1 MSTPQSRRALC
12 ADAPIDLDEQIG
24 VALLGYLRNIR
35 HAFFTSFDVRLPRK
49 AREYAHDQDHIDL
62 FDERIERLDGHIG
75 LERERRM
82 SSPLANMLQ
91 EGMKLVFVG
100 HGLDMDR
107 DIIRVK
113 IEIPID
119 LLLRIRDHEVH
130 IDGEIGYGAELL
142 DERYADCKV
151 GYEMPIHH
159 IDMNDI
165 GSRFFEH
172 ADIALHIH
180 EVR

>member
-1 MSTPQSRRALC
+1 
-12 ADAPIDLDEQIG
+12 
-24 VALLGYLRNIR
+24 
-35 HAFFTSFDVRLPRK
+35 
-49 AREYAHDQDHIDL
+49 
-62 FDERIERLDGHIG
+62 
-75 LERERRM
+75 M
-82 SSPLANMLQ
+82 SSPLANMAQ

-142 DERYADCKV
+142 DERYADRKV

-159 IDMNDI
+159 IESMNDI
-165 GSRFFEH
+165 GSASSSMRISRSISMKFAERIEGAIRTVENMKPSFLSQEPSCF
-172 ADIALHIH
+172 AL
-180 EVR
+180 RDRARTA